1 METKF
6 RDIAEKINIRHNWEI
21 WDTVGKEMLLRLG
34 VAFYTAADC
43 CVLVYDVNYL
53 KSFDSI
59 EVQIVVAGVEKK
71 ARQWCAHK
79 GNICYY
85 ETTAKEDYN
94 VDELF

>member
-1 METKF
+1 MF
-6 RDIAEKINIRHNWEI
+6 
-21 WDTVGKEMLLRLG
+21 L
-34 VAFYTAADC
+34 
-43 CVLVYDVNYL
+43 VLITL
-53 KSFDSI
+53 TL
-59 EVQIVVAGVEKK
+59 GVEKK